1 MEDFTKSLGRQIT
14 LLQMKQIRERKSTC
28 LYKAKKASARSSK
41 SMSFDLRRSTARVSP
56 AVNSGFVGDRPALV
70 KNEQAAGQSSFV
82 GNETGTSPR
91 QSSLSLFYDLRK
103 KSAQVCPMQDHPSAH
118 DHGSLTSLKQ
128 SEESGV

>member
-41 SMSFDLRRSTARVSP
+41 SMSFDLRSTARVSP
-56 AVNSGFVGDRPALV
+56 AINSGFVGDRPALV